1 MGCKDIVFLKANR
14 RKLTEPVNRD
24 EYSFKQVKSLAGQ
37 GAIYIKLKDG
47 YSFLLDNGS
56 CDGDDVGESS
66 QVVTQNIPDDNGERR
81 AVPPSPE
88 TSAVNQASD
97 NNCVN
102 TEVSTDNLGTA
113 TAECIRFCKER
124 DVSNPTEILKCA
136 QKFIL
141 QGRPLGVTSL
151 SQPLDGE
158 TNFVCIDRYQVLK
171 SAKEELNDI
180 ENPRL
185 TLEVSFYGEA
195 DNDAGGPSPST
206 CCEIDWSFPYSAA
219 RDFMTVSTYVWVC
232 HIMKMA
238 PIHAIN

>member
-1 MGCKDIVFLKANR
+1 MTSRWWFPR
-14 RKLTEPVNRD
+14 R
-24 EYSFKQVKSLAGQ
+24 
-37 GAIYIKLKDG
+37 AIYIKLKDG

-66 QVVTQNIPDDNGERR
+66 QVVTQKR

-97 NNCVN
+97 NNRVN

-113 TAECIRFCKER
+113 TAECIRICKER

-141 QGRPLGVTSL
+141 QGHPLGVTSL

-195 DNDAGGPSPST
+195 ANDAGGPRKEFFRL
-206 CCEIDWSFPYSAA
+206 CLKEIKDKYFGNVLNDLIAEE
-219 RDFMTVSTYVWVC
+219 
-232 HIMKMA
+232 
-238 PIHAIN
+238 